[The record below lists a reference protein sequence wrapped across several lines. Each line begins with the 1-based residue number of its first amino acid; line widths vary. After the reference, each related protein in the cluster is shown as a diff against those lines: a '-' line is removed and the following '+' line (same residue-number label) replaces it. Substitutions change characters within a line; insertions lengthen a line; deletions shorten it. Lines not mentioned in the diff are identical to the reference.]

1 MFVYTFSPS
10 ALKKNNNIINWCQNA
25 CWRHRKNQKFCAFGE
40 ISPYVC
46 LNSFWKYFYWR
57 NIIISLCNKYD
68 ARRRRQNVCVFTRSL
83 CFFHPWKLSRLSEY
97 VLEITKKFLGLP
109 AQIFKILVRMLNYRS
124 NSEKPLNYQDLQEG
138 GAPYP
143 VKSRIFLITNMGCIF
158 EIIKFIR
165 PMIEPF
171 CKWHSPF
178 SKKTSGKT
186 NITNRKRHKLESPFH
201 NRTFRL
207 LLTVFF
213 VPQR

>member
-1 MFVYTFSPS
+1 MFVYTFSPSALNKNNIINWRQNACWRHRKNKKNAPSAKFPPMFVYTFSPS

-68 ARRRRQNVCVFTRSL
+68 ARRRRQNFCVFTRSL

-97 VLEITKKFLGLP
+97 VLEITKNFLGLP

-138 GAPYP
+138 GGTPP
-143 VKSRIFLITNMGCIF
+143 PT
-158 EIIKFIR
+158 
-165 PMIEPF
+165 
-171 CKWHSPF
+171 
-178 SKKTSGKT
+178 
-186 NITNRKRHKLESPFH
+186 
-201 NRTFRL
+201 
-207 LLTVFF
+207 
-213 VPQR
+213 Q

>member
-1 MFVYTFSPS
+1 MTSKCLLEAPEKQTKNAPSAKFPPMFVYTFSPS
-10 ALKKNNNIINWCQNA
+10 ALKNNNNIINWCQNA

-68 ARRRRQNVCVFTRSL
+68 ARRRRQNFCVFTRSL

-97 VLEITKKFLGLP
+97 VLEITKNFLGLP

-138 GAPYP
+138 GGTPP
-143 VKSRIFLITNMGCIF
+143 PT
-158 EIIKFIR
+158 
-165 PMIEPF
+165 
-171 CKWHSPF
+171 
-178 SKKTSGKT
+178 
-186 NITNRKRHKLESPFH
+186 
-201 NRTFRL
+201 
-207 LLTVFF
+207 
-213 VPQR
+213 Q